1 MTYRSILYLILF
13 PLATLIV
20 VPWLLVHWLLFGVA
34 YVMRY
39 PLLAL
44 TKDGGGIDRIE
55 AWVKHD
61 QA

>member
-1 MTYRSILYLILF
+1 MTYRSILVLILF
-13 PLATLIV
+13 PFATLIV
-20 VPWLLVHWLLFGVA
+20 VPWLLVYGLLFGVT

-44 TKDGGGIDRIE
+44 AKDGGGFDRIK